1 MEKNNGE
8 RVVYAAIAAIGTVV
22 VLAALGVGANM
33 AGFGGAMVALIGYH
47 VLGLFLGLDDE
58 LQQKDSQEEAR
69 KSKAE
74 EEWIGQI
81 LENPNCQIFKK
92 KLEAVFIQGEGAY
105 QDALKFANENG
116 LPNEERSYI
125 VSSFYQVLIKGEE
138 KEKAEQLSTV
148 CKSFGENSSSLIK
161 IQR

>member
-1 MEKNNGE
+1 
-8 RVVYAAIAAIGTVV
+8 VIYAAIAAIGTVII
-22 VLAALGVGANM
+22 LTALGVGTNM
-33 AGFGGAMVALIGYH
+33 AGFWGAMVALIGYH
-47 VLGLFLGLDDE
+47 VLDSFLGLDDE

-92 KLEAVFIQGEGAY
+92 KLEAVFIQGEEAY

-116 LPNEERSYI
+116 LQNEERRYI

-148 CKSFGENSSSLIK
+148 FKSFLENSAAPLKNPEIT
-161 IQR
+161 